1 MNTTTTVLR
10 WWVRGAGIV
19 KLALGLVIWT
29 GNADGLISIHML
41 LGITLVLALWAL
53 AVLGVAARVNPA
65 QVALAFVWGAITPV
79 LGVAQESL
87 LPGSTHWVIQVVH
100 LLVGLGV
107 IGQGE
112 GLAQRIKQRLA
123 TSQRTQGIPTAEGA
137 AR

>member
-10 WWVRGAGIV
+10 WWVRGAGV
-19 KLALGLVIWT
+19 VQLALGLVIWT
-29 GNADGLISIHML
+29 GNADSLTGIHML

-53 AVLGVAARVNPA
+53 AVLGAVARVNPA

-79 LGVAQESL
+79 LGVAQEGL
-87 LPGSTHWVIQVVH
+87 LPGSAHWVIQVVH

-112 GLAQRIKQRLA
+112 GLARRIKQRLA
-123 TSQRTQGIPTAEGA
+123 MSHRTHGMPTPEGVA
-137 AR
+137 Q